1 MLSSYVLA
9 VSLKIIFDFLS
20 PLLHFAVLL
29 NVGFFMVVSRT
40 CCESK
45 YLITEPV
52 WEGIEWAGAILNWI
66 HTLNDK

>member
-45 YLITEPV
+45 YLITEHV
-52 WEGIEWAGAILNWI
+52 
-66 HTLNDK
+66 